1 VASQLFGT
9 LISTDAVIGE
19 SLERVTDPTLKPATF
34 NDFLFVAL
42 LRAAILAA
50 VRKAGEAG
58 LSEQDF
64 GRSAQAALGFTAVH
78 RERRQE
84 WMLDPEARGVPQVNA
99 EQALSRVLACRVW
112 GDQRSGWRFTNPN
125 LEELDLSGP
134 VEEPRRDP
142 QSTILIASNPS
153 VTNLVNLALQF
164 NRPTHQR
171 MPNAAC
177 ALAEPG

>member
-1 VASQLFGT
+1 VQGAQGDLLGLSL
-9 LISTDAVIGE
+9 LKHHKRIHAA
-19 SLERVTDPTLKPATF
+19 LER
-34 NDFLFVAL
+34 
-42 LRAAILAA
+42 
-50 VRKAGEAG
+50 
-58 LSEQDF
+58 LSI
-64 GRSAQAALGFTAVH
+64 
-78 RERRQE
+78 
-84 WMLDPEARGVPQVNA
+84 
-99 EQALSRVLACRVW
+99 
-112 GDQRSGWRFTNPN
+112 
-125 LEELDLSGP
+125 SGP